1 MTQTNDWLHIQL
13 KRAENLIYQC
23 EDYRLKGSYGGEL
36 NLAEVIFIIKGSINE
51 IGRLQMEFDKL
62 KEENNQ
68 LKKGQPVVST
78 P

>member
-1 MTQTNDWLHIQL
+1 MTQTNNWLHIQTRRIESL
-13 KRAENLIYQC
+13 VYQC

-36 NLAEVIFIIKGSINE
+36 NLAEIIFVIKGSTSE
-51 IGRLQMEFDKL
+51 IERLQREFDKL

-68 LKKGQPVVST
+68 LKKEQKVVST